1 MQNPFYIQQ
10 PDLVEQYGRGY
21 EIGAMQ
27 REDQKAQQAEA
38 ANAEMMQQFQSD
50 LYSIYQNPEA
60 GAREY
65 GALQIKYPQMAESIK
80 KTFES
85 VDGEKQKNIVS
96 EVTQV
101 YSALQNG
108 RPEYAVSLLRE
119 KADAA
124 RNSGDETQAKKYE
137 DMAQMGEL
145 DPMLL
150 KDSTGMT
157 LYAIKGGDYLS
168 GIAKAPYAGTEAEA
182 GALKSQAEAAKTKAE
197 AYIKGEEAAVSGEK
211 AVVDIEEKVANIE
224 NTRNQIED
232 RAVKN
237 DIELRKTLLEEKKAA
252 YQAAKDSGIELD
264 KDSRAFINEKAA
276 DASLKTNNANKS
288 ADLAARLDKLTEG
301 GGTYQTIEQAA
312 GAIAGWKDEEDAIR
326 AEAQRVMTPIAMS
339 NYKKF
344 TSGATSDRD
353 IETAMGGYPKPTD
366 PPEVLASF
374 LRGLDKMQRYD
385 ANLDKAMV
393 GWTSNVGSLADAPRD
408 FVYKGIKIPKGT
420 SYAEFEQG
428 YMENMIGEGA
438 KDKGGKKM
446 PAPDKLKGKSYMQG
460 NW

>member
-124 RNSGDETQAKKYE
+124 RNAGDEGQAKKYE

-182 GALKSQAEAAKTKAE
+182 GALKSQAEAVKSTA
-197 AYIKGEEAAVSGEK
+197 EAAVAEDSAVLDVTGK
-211 AVVDIEEKVANIE
+211 AEDIKGKQLKRQIDVIDSQISASKSDIEREKL
-224 NTRNQIED
+224 QIERD
-232 RAVKN
+232 KVQQEADKISLERDKLQGADAQMAQDTLDTASAGLDTVNELMKHPGLRSGTGRGGDFAAWFNGSDAADFRAQLKTVDSQQFLTAIKQMKGMGALSDAEGSRLSSAVASLDTAQSSQQMLN
-237 DIELRKTLLEEKKAA
+237 ALGTIRNTLRKAQEKTISRGKAPT
-252 YQAAKDSGIELD
+252 SGGVVVADTKKYGKIKEGD
-264 KDSRAFINEKAA
+264 IN
-276 DASLKTNNANKS
+276 
-288 ADLAARLDKLTEG
+288 
-301 GGTYQTIEQAA
+301 
-312 GAIAGWKDEEDAIR
+312 
-326 AEAQRVMTPIAMS
+326 RVMEANPGSTREQVI
-339 NYKKF
+339 KF
-344 TSGATSDRD
+344 LQT
-353 IETAMGGYPKPTD
+353 
-366 PPEVLASF
+366 
-374 LRGLDKMQRYD
+374 
-385 ANLDKAMV
+385 
-393 GWTSNVGSLADAPRD
+393 
-408 FVYKGIKIPKGT
+408 
-420 SYAEFEQG
+420 QG
-428 YMENMIGEGA
+428 
-438 KDKGGKKM
+438 
-446 PAPDKLKGKSYMQG
+446 Q
-460 NW
+460 

>member
-182 GALKSQAEAAKTKAE
+182 GALKSQAEAVKSTA
-197 AYIKGEEAAVSGEK
+197 EAAVAEDSAVLDVTGK
-211 AVVDIEEKVANIE
+211 AEDIKGKKLKRQIDVIDSQISASKSDIEREKL
-224 NTRNQIED
+224 QIERD
-232 RAVKN
+232 KVQQEADKISLERDKLQGADAQMAQDTLDTASAGLDTVNELMKHPGLRSGTGRGGDFAAWFNGSDAADFRAQLKTVDSQQFLTAIKQMKGMGALSDAEGSRLSSAVASLDTAQSSQQMLN
-237 DIELRKTLLEEKKAA
+237 ALGTIRNTLRKAQEKTISRGKAPT
-252 YQAAKDSGIELD
+252 SGGVVVADTKKYGKIKEGD
-264 KDSRAFINEKAA
+264 IN
-276 DASLKTNNANKS
+276 
-288 ADLAARLDKLTEG
+288 
-301 GGTYQTIEQAA
+301 
-312 GAIAGWKDEEDAIR
+312 
-326 AEAQRVMTPIAMS
+326 RVMEANPGSTREQVI
-339 NYKKF
+339 KF
-344 TSGATSDRD
+344 LQT
-353 IETAMGGYPKPTD
+353 
-366 PPEVLASF
+366 
-374 LRGLDKMQRYD
+374 
-385 ANLDKAMV
+385 
-393 GWTSNVGSLADAPRD
+393 
-408 FVYKGIKIPKGT
+408 
-420 SYAEFEQG
+420 QG
-428 YMENMIGEGA
+428 
-438 KDKGGKKM
+438 
-446 PAPDKLKGKSYMQG
+446 Q
-460 NW
+460 

>member
-10 PDLVEQYGRGY
+10 PDLVENYGRGY

-38 ANAEMMQQFQSD
+38 ANAEMMQQFQND
-50 LYSIYQNPEA
+50 LYDIYQNPEA

-65 GALQIKYPQMAESIK
+65 GALQIKYPQMSDSIK
-80 KTFES
+80 KTFDS

-108 RPEYAVSLLRE
+108 RPEYAVGLLRE
-119 KADAA
+119 RADAA
-124 RNSGDETQAKKYE
+124 RNAGDEGQAKKYE

-168 GIAKAPYAGTEAEA
+168 GIAKAPYTGIEAEA
-182 GALKSQAEAAKTKAE
+182 GAQQKQAE
-197 AYIKGEEAAVSGEK
+197 AYIKGAEAENAPTKFGLENQEK
-211 AVVDIEEKVANIE
+211 GANVKNIE
-224 NTRNQIED
+224 SQIED
-232 RAVKN
+232 RGVKN
-237 DIELRKTLLEEKKAA
+237 AIELKKLSFEEKKAA
-252 YQAAKDSGIELD
+252 YAAAKDLGIELD

-276 DASLKTNNANKS
+276 DASFKTNNANKS
-288 ADLAARLDKLTEG
+288 ADLAARFDKLIGEAG
-301 GGTYQTIEQAA
+301 GARSTIAEMTADVS
-312 GAIAGWKDEEDAIR
+312 GFKDEESAIR
-326 AEAQRVMTPIAMS
+326 AEAKRVLTPIAMS

-353 IETAMGGYPKPTD
+353 IETAMGGYPD
-366 PPEVLASF
+366 SNDSPEVLASF

-393 GWTSNVGSLADAPRD
+393 GWTSNVGSLADAPRE
-408 FVYKGIKIPKGT
+408 FVYKGMTVPKGT
-420 SYAEFEQG
+420 SYAEFEQM
-428 YMENMIGEGA
+428 YINKMVDDGA
-438 KDKGGKKM
+438 KGSGNKKRRS
-446 PAPDKLKGKSYMQG
+446 PYCSKR
-460 NW
+460 

>member
-1 MQNPFYIQQ
+1 MIGVVFKMQNPFYIQQ

-38 ANAEMMQQFQSD
+38 DNAEMMQQYQND

-65 GALQIKYPQMAESIK
+65 GALQIKYPQMADSIK

-85 VDGEKQKNIVS
+85 VDGEKQKNIVN

-124 RNSGDETQAKKYE
+124 RNAGDEGQAKKYE

-182 GALKSQAEAAKTKAE
+182 GAIKSQAEAVKSTA
-197 AYIKGEEAAVSGEK
+197 EAAVAEDSAVLDVTGK
-211 AVVDIEEKVANIE
+211 AEDIKGKQLKRQIDVIDSQISASKSDIEREKL
-224 NTRNQIED
+224 QIERD
-232 RAVKN
+232 KVQQEADKISLERDKLQGADAQMAQDTLDTASAGLDTVNELMKHPGLRSGTGRGGDFAAWFNGSDAADFRAQLKTVDSQQFLTAIKQMKGMGALSDAEGSRLSSAVASLDTAQSSQQMLN
-237 DIELRKTLLEEKKAA
+237 ALGTIRNTLRKAQEKTISRGKAPTTGGVVVA
-252 YQAAKDSGIELD
+252 DTKKYGKIKEGD
-264 KDSRAFINEKAA
+264 IN
-276 DASLKTNNANKS
+276 
-288 ADLAARLDKLTEG
+288 
-301 GGTYQTIEQAA
+301 
-312 GAIAGWKDEEDAIR
+312 
-326 AEAQRVMTPIAMS
+326 RVMEANPGSTREQVI
-339 NYKKF
+339 KF
-344 TSGATSDRD
+344 LQT
-353 IETAMGGYPKPTD
+353 
-366 PPEVLASF
+366 
-374 LRGLDKMQRYD
+374 
-385 ANLDKAMV
+385 
-393 GWTSNVGSLADAPRD
+393 
-408 FVYKGIKIPKGT
+408 
-420 SYAEFEQG
+420 QG
-428 YMENMIGEGA
+428 
-438 KDKGGKKM
+438 
-446 PAPDKLKGKSYMQG
+446 Q
-460 NW
+460 

>member
-1 MQNPFYIQQ
+1 MIGIVFKMQNPFYIQQ

-38 ANAEMMQQFQSD
+38 DNAEMMQQYQND

-65 GALQIKYPQMAESIK
+65 GALQIKYPQMADSIK

-85 VDGEKQKNIVS
+85 VDGEKQKNIVN

-124 RNSGDETQAKKYE
+124 RNAGDEGQAKKYE

-182 GALKSQAEAAKTKAE
+182 GAIKSQAEAVKSTA
-197 AYIKGEEAAVSGEK
+197 EAAVAEDSAVLDVTGK
-211 AVVDIEEKVANIE
+211 AEDIKGKQLKRQIDVIDSQISASKSDIEREKL
-224 NTRNQIED
+224 QIERD
-232 RAVKN
+232 KVQQEADKISLERDKLQGADAQMAQDTLDTASAGLDTVNELMKHPGLRSGTGWGGDAAAWLNGSDAADFRAQLKTVDSQQFLTAIKQMKGMGALSDAEGSRLSSAVASLDTAQSSQQMLN
-237 DIELRKTLLEEKKAA
+237 ALGTIRNTLRKAQEKTISRGKAPT
-252 YQAAKDSGIELD
+252 SGGVVVADTKKYGKIKEGD
-264 KDSRAFINEKAA
+264 IN
-276 DASLKTNNANKS
+276 
-288 ADLAARLDKLTEG
+288 
-301 GGTYQTIEQAA
+301 
-312 GAIAGWKDEEDAIR
+312 
-326 AEAQRVMTPIAMS
+326 RVMEANPGSTREQVI
-339 NYKKF
+339 KF
-344 TSGATSDRD
+344 LQT
-353 IETAMGGYPKPTD
+353 
-366 PPEVLASF
+366 
-374 LRGLDKMQRYD
+374 
-385 ANLDKAMV
+385 
-393 GWTSNVGSLADAPRD
+393 
-408 FVYKGIKIPKGT
+408 
-420 SYAEFEQG
+420 QG
-428 YMENMIGEGA
+428 
-438 KDKGGKKM
+438 
-446 PAPDKLKGKSYMQG
+446 Q
-460 NW
+460 